1 FLGPNGAG
9 KSTTISMLCT
19 LLKPTA
25 GSASVAGIDVV
36 HDPARVRQPIGLV
49 FQDPSLD
56 DQLTGREN
64 LEFHAF
70 IYSVPAEHRRER
82 IDKMLELL
90 QLSDRA
96 SSQVRTYSGG
106 MKRRLEIARGML
118 HEPQILFLD
127 EPTLGLDPQ
136 TRRNIWTHLNDLRAR
151 TGVTIFMTTHYMD
164 EAEFCDRIAIIDKG
178 QIVALGTPDQLKA
191 MVGGDVVTM
200 TSSKAEDAVE
210 EIQKVLGVVPTRD
223 DGTLRMEVPAGR
235 KFGSR
240 SGLSYIQFVF
250 PGIIG
255 MSILFTSIFGAMSIV
270 WDREFG
276 FLKEVLVAPID
287 RWAVAIGKALG
298 GTTQAMIQGLIL
310 LVLAPFVGVK
320 LSLLTILEVVPLAFV
335 LAFGLSAFGVLLA
348 SMMKSLQGFQVVMNF
363 LMMPM
368 FFLSGALFPLTNLP
382 GWMTFVT
389 RIDPASYGIDPVRR
403 VILSNSGLPSAAI

>member
-1 FLGPNGAG
+1 MSEAVIEARGLVKKYGKLEAVRGIDLEVMQGEIFGFLGPNGAG

-19 LLKPTA
+19 LLSPTA
-25 GSASVAGIDVV
+25 GTASVAGIDVM
-36 HDPARVRQPIGLV
+36 HDPARVRQRIGLV

-70 IYSVPAEHRRER
+70 IYSIPSDQRRER

-136 TRRNIWTHLNDLRAR
+136 TRQNIWTHLKDLRAR

-164 EAEFCDRIAIIDKG
+164 EAEYCDRIAIIDKG

-200 TSSKAEDAVE
+200 TSSRAEDAFE

-223 DGTLRMEVPAGR
+223 DGTLRMEVPDGR
-235 KFGSR
+235 KFMPRLVRELTAPVDTISLR
-240 SGLSYIQFVF
+240 RPSLDDVF
-250 PGIIG
+250 LKLTGRAIREEEA
-255 MSILFTSIFGAMSIV
+255 S
-270 WDREFG
+270 DRERMRSM
-276 FLKEVLVAPID
+276 AS
-287 RWAVAIGKALG
+287 RWMG
-298 GTTQAMIQGLIL
+298 
-310 LVLAPFVGVK
+310 
-320 LSLLTILEVVPLAFV
+320 
-335 LAFGLSAFGVLLA
+335 
-348 SMMKSLQGFQVVMNF
+348 
-363 LMMPM
+363 
-368 FFLSGALFPLTNLP
+368 
-382 GWMTFVT
+382 
-389 RIDPASYGIDPVRR
+389 RR
-403 VILSNSGLPSAAI
+403 R

>member
-1 FLGPNGAG
+1 MIQARGLVKKYGDLEAVRGIDLEVKQGEIFGFLGPNGAG

-19 LLKPTA
+19 LLSPTA

-36 HDPARVRQPIGLV
+36 HDPARVRQRIGLV

-70 IYSVPAEHRRER
+70 IYSIPASRRDER
-82 IDKMLELL
+82 IDRMLELL

-96 SSQVRTYSGG
+96 ASQVRTYSGG

-164 EAEFCDRIAIIDKG
+164 EAEYCDRIAIIDRG

-200 TSSKAEDAVE
+200 TSSKPDDAAAEIE
-210 EIQKVLGVVPTRD
+210 KLLHVVPTRD
-223 DGTLRMEVPAGR
+223 DGALRMEVREGR
-235 KFGSR
+235 KFVPRLVRELTAPVDTISLR
-240 SGLSYIQFVF
+240 RPSLDDVF
-250 PGIIG
+250 LKLTGRAIRDEEAG
-255 MSILFTSIFGAMSIV
+255 
-270 WDREFG
+270 DRERMR
-276 FLKEVLVAPID
+276 AMAS
-287 RWAVAIGKALG
+287 RWMG
-298 GTTQAMIQGLIL
+298 
-310 LVLAPFVGVK
+310 
-320 LSLLTILEVVPLAFV
+320 
-335 LAFGLSAFGVLLA
+335 
-348 SMMKSLQGFQVVMNF
+348 
-363 LMMPM
+363 
-368 FFLSGALFPLTNLP
+368 
-382 GWMTFVT
+382 
-389 RIDPASYGIDPVRR
+389 RR
-403 VILSNSGLPSAAI
+403 R

>member
-1 FLGPNGAG
+1 MRLTETAGLAIEAKGLVKKYKELEAVRGIDLEVKAGEIFGFLGPNGAG

-25 GSASVAGIDVV
+25 GTARVAGIDVV
-36 HDPARVRQPIGLV
+36 RDPARVRQRIGLV

-70 IYSVPAEHRRER
+70 IYGVPADLRRAR
-82 IDKMLELL
+82 IDEMLELL

-118 HEPQILFLD
+118 HQPQVLFLD

-151 TGVTIFMTTHYMD
+151 TGITIFMTTHYMD
-164 EAEFCDRIAIIDKG
+164 EAEYCDRIAIIDRG

-200 TSSKAEDAVE
+200 TSSQPEAAAAEIE
-210 EIQKVLGVVPTRD
+210 KLLHLVPTRE
-223 DGTLRMEVPAGR
+223 DGTLRMEVPDGR
-235 KFGSR
+235 KFVPT
-240 SGLSYIQFVF
+240 LV
-250 PGIIG
+250 
-255 MSILFTSIFGAMSIV
+255 
-270 WDREFG
+270 RELTVPVDTISLRRPSLDDV
-276 FLKEVLVAPID
+276 FLKLTG
-287 RWAVAIGKALG
+287 RAIRDEEAGSKD
-298 GTTQAMIQGLIL
+298 QMRAM
-310 LVLAPFVGVK
+310 
-320 LSLLTILEVVPLAFV
+320 
-335 LAFGLSAFGVLLA
+335 A
-348 SMMKSLQGFQVVMNF
+348 SRFMG
-363 LMMPM
+363 
-368 FFLSGALFPLTNLP
+368 
-382 GWMTFVT
+382 
-389 RIDPASYGIDPVRR
+389 RR
-403 VILSNSGLPSAAI
+403 R